1 LELVKNENKTF
12 KEMLLNELKNKD
24 ITIKELDIQQIV
36 STVIKEI
43 DVKS

>member
-1 LELVKNENKTF
+1 MKTENTTF

>member
-1 LELVKNENKTF
+1 MKNENKTF
-12 KEMLLNELKNKD
+12 KEMLLDELKNND

-36 STVIKEI
+36 STIIKEI